1 MLYYLN
7 HVGRRHFPPAR
18 GGGDVAQVVETFTG
32 GRLSKAEAVKQQSR
46 HLRGHIAR
54 DLADTATPFDGEGY
68 SILKF
73 HGIYQGYDRD
83 SATELKQAGE
93 SKHYQFMV
101 RVRIPGGRL
110 KAAQYLAL
118 DRIAGAYA
126 NGSLRVTT
134 RSSIQFHGVVKS
146 GLKAAMGEIS
156 AALLTTLAAC
166 GDVVRTVTTSPA
178 PIRNKVYRRLEADAR
193 LLGTMLL
200 PQTGAYREI
209 WVDGAKWSED
219 QAPPEPTD
227 PLYGERYLPRK
238 FKIGFAVPEDN
249 TIDVLTNDLGIVAL
263 WDGGELVGY
272 NFFLGGSHGATHN
285 KPETYPRMASAVCFV
300 APEDLVEAAKA
311 VVRLHRD
318 WGDRG
323 NRRHARLKYVIAE
336 RGEDW
341 ARERLSEDLGKRL
354 EPVRPMARFQV
365 PDHLGWHEQG
375 DGRLY
380 LGLPISSGRIV
391 DDADAGVRLRT
402 ALREVVAEYGL
413 DPILMPSQDIIL
425 SEIDSA
431 DRGAIERKLRGYG
444 VRFGADLKPVERW
457 ALACPALPTC
467 GLALTE
473 AERVS
478 DRLIAEIVERM
489 ARWGVED
496 ERLSIRITGC
506 PNGCARPYSGDI
518 GIVGR
523 IPGFYSIYVGGD
535 FEGTRLNE
543 VVAERI
549 RLGEVADVLD
559 PLFALFAASRRSGEG
574 FGDFCHRV
582 GVARLKDVLAATRA
596 EPRAAAD

>member
-1 MLYYLN
+1 VWRLEN
-7 HVGRRHFPPAR
+7 
-18 GGGDVAQVVETFTG
+18 GGVAQIETI
-32 GRLSKAEAVKQQSR
+32 SKAEATKQQSR

-54 DLADTATPFDGEGY
+54 DLADTAVPFDGEGY
-68 SILKF
+68 SLLKF

-83 SATELKQAGE
+83 SATELKQAGN

-118 DRIAGAYA
+118 DQIAERYA
-126 NGSLRVTT
+126 NGTLRVTT
-134 RSSIQFHGVVKS
+134 RQSIQFHGIVKS
-146 GLKAAMGEIS
+146 GLKAAMGEINTG
-156 AALLTTLAAC
+156 LMTTLAAC

-178 PIRNKVYRRLEADAR
+178 PIREKMHDRLEADAR
-193 LLGTMLL
+193 LLGSALL
-200 PQTGAYREI
+200 PQTDAYQEI
-209 WVDGAKWSED
+209 WVEGERWSKGQGAD
-219 QAPPEPTD
+219 EPVD

-238 FKIGFAVPEDN
+238 FKIGIAVPEDN

-263 WDGGELVGY
+263 WEDGELVGY
-272 NFFLGGSHGATHN
+272 NFFLGGGHGATHN
-285 KPETYPRMASAVCFV
+285 KPETYPRMATAVAFV
-300 APEDLVEAAKA
+300 EPGDLVEAAKA

-336 RGEDW
+336 RGEEW
-341 ARERLSEDLGKRL
+341 ARERLSGDLGKALAPCRK
-354 EPVRPMARFQV
+354 MARFRV

-380 LGLPISSGRIV
+380 LGLPISSGRII
-391 DDADAGVRLRT
+391 DGGAARLRS
-402 ALREVVAEYGL
+402 ALREVVSEFGL

-425 SEIDSA
+425 SEIDLA
-431 DRGAIERKLRGYG
+431 DRAAITAKLRAHG
-444 VRFGADLKPVERW
+444 VRFGEDMTPAARW

-478 DRLIAEIVERM
+478 DELIGDIVARM
-489 ARWGVED
+489 ARWGVKD

-559 PLFALFAASRRSGEG
+559 PLFALFAASRRPGEG
-574 FGDFCHRV
+574 FGDFCHRI
-582 GVARLKDVLAATRA
+582 GVARLREVLIATR
-596 EPRAAAD
+596 EKVRDAAD

>member
-1 MLYYLN
+1 ME
-7 HVGRRHFPPAR
+7 
-18 GGGDVAQVVETFTG
+18 GGGVVQVIDQI
-32 GRLSKAEAVKQQSR
+32 SKAEATKQQSR
-46 HLRGHIAR
+46 QLRGHLAR

-68 SILKF
+68 SLLKF

-83 SATELKQAGE
+83 SATELKQAGN

-110 KAAQYLAL
+110 TAEQYLAL
-118 DRIAGAYA
+118 DKVADAYA
-126 NGSLRVTT
+126 NNSLRVTT
-134 RSSIQFHGVVKS
+134 RQSIQFHGVVKS
-146 GLKAAMGEIS
+146 GLKAAMGEIN
-156 AALLTTLAAC
+156 AGLMTTLAAC

-178 PIRNKVYRRLEADAR
+178 PIRDAVHDRLEADAR
-193 LLGTMLL
+193 LLSSALL
-200 PQTGAYREI
+200 PTSGAYQEI
-209 WVDGAKWSED
+209 WVDGEPWSGEGVAD
-219 QAPPEPTD
+219 APD
-227 PLYGERYLPRK
+227 PLYGDRYLPRK
-238 FKIGFAVPEDN
+238 FKIGLAVPEDN

-263 WDGGELVGY
+263 WERGELAGY
-272 NFFLGGSHGATHN
+272 NFFLGGGHGATHN
-285 KPETYPRMASAVCFV
+285 KPETYPRMATAVCFV
-300 APEDLVEAAKA
+300 EPQDLVEAAKA

-341 ARERLSEDLGKRL
+341 ARERLSGDMGKSL
-354 EPVRPMARFQV
+354 EPARPMAKFQV

-375 DGRLY
+375 DGKLS

-391 DDADAGVRLRT
+391 DDGRSHLRT
-402 ALREVVAEYGL
+402 ALREIVEEYAA
-413 DPILMPSQDIIL
+413 DPILMPSQDVIL
-425 SEIDSA
+425 SEIEPS
-431 DRGAIERKLRGYG
+431 DRYAIEAKLRARG
-444 VRFGADLKPVERW
+444 VRLAEDLVPAQRW

-478 DRLIAEIVERM
+478 DLMIGEIVERM
-489 ARWGVED
+489 ARWGVEQ
-496 ERLSIRITGC
+496 ERVSIRITGC

-559 PLFALFAASRRSGEG
+559 PLFEVYAGERSQDEG
-574 FGDFCHRV
+574 FGDFCHRH
-582 GVARLKDVLAATRA
+582 GVVALRQVVLDARGKVRDAA
-596 EPRAAAD
+596 E

>member
-1 MLYYLN
+1 M
-7 HVGRRHFPPAR
+7 
-18 GGGDVAQVVETFTG
+18 AQVQTI
-32 GRLSKAEAVKQQSR
+32 SKAEAVKQQSR
-46 HLRGHIAR
+46 RLRGHIGR

-110 KAAQYLAL
+110 TADQYLAL
-118 DRIAGAYA
+118 DKIAGAYA
-126 NGSLRVTT
+126 DGSLRVTT

-146 GLKAAMGEIS
+146 GLKAAMSEIS
-156 AALLTTLAAC
+156 AGLMTTLAAC

-178 PIRNKVYRRLEADAR
+178 PIRNKVYDRLEADAR
-193 LLGTMLL
+193 LLGTALL

-209 WVDGAKWSED
+209 WVDGEKWGDD
-219 QAPPEPTD
+219 QGAPEPTD

-263 WDGGELVGY
+263 WEGPEGAKELAGY

-285 KPETYPRMASAVCFV
+285 KAETYPRMASGVCFV
-300 APEDLVEAAKA
+300 EPEDLVEAAKA

-318 WGDRG
+318 WGDRA

-336 RGEDW
+336 RGEEW
-341 ARERLSEDLGKRL
+341 ARERLSEDLGKTL

-375 DGRLY
+375 DGKLY
-380 LGLPISSGRIV
+380 LGLPISSGRII
-391 DDADAGVRLRT
+391 DDARTKLRT
-402 ALREVVAEYGL
+402 ALREIVAEYGV

-425 SEIDSA
+425 SEIDPA
-431 DRGAIERKLRGYG
+431 DRDAIDGKLRAYG
-444 VRFGADLKPVERW
+444 VRFGSDMTPAERW

-473 AERVS
+473 AERVR
-478 DRLIAEIVERM
+478 DMLVAEIVERM
-489 ARWGVED
+489 TRWGIEQ

-523 IPGFYSIYVGGD
+523 IPGYYSIYVGGD
-535 FEGTRLNE
+535 FEGTRLND

-549 RLGEVADVLD
+549 RLGEVSDMLD
-559 PLFALFAASRRSGEG
+559 PLFGVFAAEREPGEG
-574 FGDFCHRV
+574 FGDFCHRY
-582 GVARLKDVLAATRA
+582 GVARLREVVA
-596 EPRAAAD
+596 EAREKPRAAAD